1 MVKDGSGRH
10 DSRSGGEGYP
20 LGAWA
25 TIRAHRGN
33 LPSSV
38 PSGDGGAKTERK
50 GTGMARKKGS
60 QPANRLRRRFLQGAG
75 LAGLAGTGL
84 PALGVGTDQGPS
96 VEPTVSVAKRGLYA
110 SVPLRQDSIN
120 VAALQSRVRS
130 VDVRNL
136 ATTLQANLDHLLH
149 LVDLAQGAPEEWG
162 GEQRWGAH
170 QDLLCFHE
178 FPLQGFQPWTRKEL
192 LRVAIDLPGPE
203 TAAIGERAKHH
214 NCYIAFGCY
223 AKLKDWPGHVINMS
237 VIVGPTGEIVST
249 QWKSRNALG
258 LFGDGALI
266 GTTTYDVLDRYVE
279 MYGWDAVLPI
289 ARTDIGNLAMT
300 SVGMEPILYQCM
312 AMKGAELLVTV
323 TGGSNAE
330 SARQTAKANRC
341 YTVGVGN
348 AVSPDNLGFMD
359 AAGAKDEGTVI
370 CDPRGTVIGQTEN
383 HHEDMASARIPMAE
397 FRKTRRMAEV
407 PVALLLPVLQ
417 QYEPVFKPNAFL
429 DYLPTDYKDGGAY
442 LRRRMAGK

>member
-1 MVKDGSGRH
+1 
-10 DSRSGGEGYP
+10 
-20 LGAWA
+20 
-25 TIRAHRGN
+25 
-33 LPSSV
+33 
-38 PSGDGGAKTERK
+38 
-50 GTGMARKKGS
+50 MARKK
-60 QPANRLRRRFLQGAG
+60 RRQLLQGAG
-75 LAGLAGTGL
+75 LAGLAGAGTGWSL
-84 PALGVGTDQGPS
+84 PATSATADAGASAAPVA
-96 VEPTVSVAKRGLYA
+96 VAKRGIYA
-110 SVPLRQDSIN
+110 TTPLRQDSIN
-120 VAALQSRVRS
+120 VAAIQSRVRS
-130 VDVRNL
+130 VDIRNL
-136 ATTLQANLDHLLH
+136 AATRQANLDHLLR
-149 LVDLAQGAPEEWG
+149 LIDLAQGSPEEWG
-162 GEQRWGAH
+162 GEQRWGSR

-203 TAAIGERAKHH
+203 TAAIGERAKRYR
-214 NCYIAFGCY
+214 CYIAFGCY
-223 AKLKDWPGHVINMS
+223 ARLEDWPGHVINMS

-258 LFGDGALI
+258 LFGEGALI

-300 SVGMEPILYQCM
+300 AVGMEPILYQCM
-312 AMKGAELLVTV
+312 ALKGAELLILTV

-330 SARQTAKANRC
+330 SAKQAARANRC

-359 AAGAKDEGTVI
+359 AAGARDEGTVI
-370 CDPRGTVIGQTEN
+370 CDPRGTVLGQTEN
-383 HHEDMASARIPMAE
+383 HHEDMASARVPIAE
-397 FRKTRRMAEV
+397 FRRTRRLAEV

-429 DYLPTDYKDGGAY
+429 EYLPTDYQDGGAF